1 MREPSREYDMR
12 EYEAYIFD
20 FDMTL
25 FDSLKGVE
33 LAYAE
38 AFRSA
43 GIPFRVSDCRR
54 YVQEPL
60 DATADRFFGS
70 EAEKKRFIDA
80 FIAESGSTMVSVTE
94 PYPETEEV
102 IRALHSR
109 GKGLSIASG
118 KKRERITA
126 ILLKHGLLDKFDS
139 IVGYDDVKRQKP
151 APDGLLLARREYS
164 WIRDRDICYVG
175 DSQGDML
182 AAEAAGMD
190 GIYIPRGP
198 PADCPYKYMIKDLRA
213 LM

>member
-1 MREPSREYDMR
+1 MREGHMR

-43 GIPFRVSDCRR
+43 GIPFCVSDCRK

-60 DATADRFFGS
+60 DATAGRFFTS
-70 EAEKKRFIDA
+70 EAEKRAFMDA
-80 FIAESGSTMVSVTE
+80 FIAESGSSMVSVTE
-94 PYPETEEV
+94 PYPETGEV
-102 IRALHSR
+102 IRALYDR
-109 GKGLSIASG
+109 GKALSIVSG

-126 ILLKHGLLDKFDS
+126 ILLRYGLLNKFDV

-151 APDGLLLARREYS
+151 APDGLLLVRGEYPR
-164 WIRDRDICYVG
+164 IGDTDMCYVG
-175 DSQGDML
+175 DSPGDML

-198 PADCPYKYMIKDLRA
+198 PADCPYTYMIRDLRD